1 MVEDQKPTQTIIDE
15 LLQCVP
21 GDFEV
26 VACIPTEAQAMDWVS
41 RHRDAWDMALV
52 DLMLTEGTGF
62 GVIRRCKSV
71 NPDARVAVFSDFA
84 SPAVKSR
91 CLELGAD
98 TAISKADFGELYAYL
113 ESVGT
118 RAGVR
123 TEQRA

>member
-26 VACIPTEAQAMDWVS
+26 VACLPTEAQAMDWVS
-41 RHRDAWDMALV
+41 RHHDCWDVALV

-71 NPDARVAVFSDFA
+71 NPDATVAVFSDFA
-84 SPAVKSR
+84 SPAVKTR
-91 CLELGAD
+91 CIELGAD

-113 ESVGT
+113 EGIGSAAHGRI
-118 RAGVR
+118 RA
-123 TEQRA
+123 QA